1 MKTESNKFKGTV
13 SHGDNDILLR
23 SNLYRSQNTIFGLPF
38 SYTGLNTTSTN
49 ATTTDTSTTD
59 TPTANTS
66 TAGSNLTS
74 WLNFGENIATT
85 LGGVATAIW
94 GSNPAP
100 TPQPAGDNN
109 NNNSSG
115 GSSAGLFIG
124 LGLGA
129 LVLIILLV
137 VLLKK

>member
-13 SHGDNDILLR
+13 SHGGNDFLLNNYL
-23 SNLYRSQNTIFGLPF
+23 SGSQRTYLGLPTT
-38 SYTGLNTTSTN
+38 YTGLFSLPNNTPAADTPAADTP
-49 ATTTDTSTTD
+49 ATTD
-59 TPTANTS
+59 
-66 TAGSNLTS
+66 SNLTS

-100 TPQPAGDNN
+100 TPQPAGNN
-109 NNNSSG
+109 NNNNNNNSG

>member
-13 SHGDNDILLR
+13 SHDLPYPTIGEYSYSTPSWSLL
-23 SNLYRSQNTIFGLPF
+23 S
-38 SYTGLNTTSTN
+38 TTSNPQGST
-49 ATTTDTSTTD
+49 ATANNTPATDTSN
-59 TPTANTS
+59 AN
-66 TAGSNLTS
+66 SNLTS

-100 TPQPAGDNN
+100 TPQPAGNN
-109 NNNSSG
+109 NNNNNNNSG